1 MKEIDELDL
10 PDDLRYS
17 NDHEWARMEGEVV
30 RVGITDYAQDRLG
43 DITFVELPE
52 IGDVF
57 EEAQEFGTMES
68 TKAASDM
75 LIPIAGEIA
84 AVNKALEDSPEL
96 VNQSPYGDGW
106 IIEIKPADPGD
117 LDSLMSR
124 EEYTEMLKGLD

>member
-1 MKEIDELDL
+1 MKEIDELEL

-17 NDHEWARMEGEVV
+17 DDHEWARMEGDTV

-52 IGDVF
+52 VGDVF
-57 EEAQEFGTMES
+57 EGAKEFGTLES

-75 LIPIAGEIA
+75 MIPVAGTIA
-84 AVNKALEDSPEL
+84 AVNEALEDSPEL

-124 EEYTEMLKGLD
+124 EEYIEMLKGLD